1 MYKISILSVVT
12 ASLLFIGCSDEVK
25 VEDKIKEDK
34 TLYIKKELL
43 QIVDNNK
50 TIDKNETIEKNAT
63 QKKEEIKP
71 EVKVL
76 LDNTLK
82 SEVAT
87 ENIKKEEVK
96 TDKLVLEKEKQIL
109 PKAKEELALDVQAIS
124 PAKDSVVKEKELLPT
139 IIEITPVVTVKPIKE
154 MNTTIASVV
163 AVKPIREMNA
173 TITPVV
179 TVKPIKEVNATIAS
193 VVAVKPIKE
202 VNTTITSVVTVK
214 PIAKVTS
221 IITPVVAVSTIE
233 KIVVSKPI
241 KPIVPIQIKVIYKNK
256 PFDYQLQAQKVSENV
271 WCFFGAIEGPT
282 KENAGN
288 MVNSCYIKTNEGYL
302 VMDTGPSYQ
311 FAKQSYEVMQK
322 IEELPVKYVVNSHE
336 HDDHWLGNDFYK
348 QKFDTYLI
356 GPESINTNYKDGDK
370 TRMYNVLPANAI
382 KGTHIIK
389 LDKTPKKPYTLTIGG
404 EEFRIIPMDTQAHT
418 GDDIFIYM
426 PKRKVLFAGDLV
438 MNGRITSNR
447 HGSVIGQIKALA
459 MMKKLDW
466 NVMVP
471 GHGFITDATAMDEAE
486 LYFKL
491 TKERVL
497 KAINE
502 GLDATQINEA
512 VKLIEFKDK
521 AMYDILNPQNI
532 AVAFEEL
539 EMLEDE

>member
-1 MYKISILSVVT
+1 MYRVSILSVIT

-25 VEDKIKEDK
+25 VEDKVKENK
-34 TLYIKKELL
+34 TLYIKKELI
-43 QIVDNNK
+43 QTVEQNETVKTKEIVE
-50 TIDKNETIEKNAT
+50 KNET
-63 QKKEEIKP
+63 QKPKEL
-71 EVKVL
+71 KVVS
-76 LDNTLK
+76 NTIAPSK
-82 SEVAT
+82 
-87 ENIKKEEVK
+87 ENIVSIDKLKVELEIQK
-96 TDKLVLEKEKQIL
+96 DQLKADKLVFEKEKQL
-109 PKAKEELALDVQAIS
+109 LTKAKKELALGVQAIIN
-124 PAKDSVVKEKELLPT
+124 AKDSVAKEKELLSK
-139 IIEITPVVTVKPIKE
+139 IIKTTPVVTVTPVTE
-154 MNTTIASVV
+154 VTSTVTPTV
-163 AVKPIREMNA
+163 AVV
-173 TITPVV
+173 PVV
-179 TVKPIKEVNATIAS
+179 S
-193 VVAVKPIKE
+193 V
-202 VNTTITSVVTVK
+202 TSV
-214 PIAKVTS
+214 
-221 IITPVVAVSTIE
+221 E
-233 KIVVSKPI
+233 KIIVSKPVT
-241 KPIVPIQIKVIYKNK
+241 PIVPIEIKVINK
-256 PFDYQLQAQKVSENV
+256 SEDDTAFDYKLQAKKVSENV

-288 MVNSCYIKTNEGYL
+288 MVNSCYIKTKEGYL

-322 IEELPVKYVVNSHE
+322 IEKLPVKYVVNSHE

-348 QKFDTYLI
+348 QKFGTYLI
-356 GPESINTNYKDGDK
+356 GPESININYKDGDK

-382 KGTHIIK
+382 EGTRIIK
-389 LDKTPKKPYTLTIGG
+389 LDKTPKKPYTLSIGG
-404 EEFRIIPMDTQAHT
+404 EEFRIIPMDTKAHT

-466 NVMVP
+466 DVMIP

-491 TKERVL
+491 TKQRVL
-497 KAINE
+497 EAIEE